1 MFSAHL
7 FFVFE
12 MFQSTLAIRRKCTT
26 PVPFLLPSGSH
37 VRPRPISNR
46 LIECRLCQMGMQV
59 WCLVLQVC
67 IRQVLVASLCIPHRR
82 GCSTG
87 WQQPTQVAFPCKLK
101 LLDDGETWRRIFV
114 VGSKLTLS
122 PWYTQDCYSAW
133 TVRSHLTKLQSS

>member
-1 MFSAHL
+1 
-7 FFVFE
+7 

-37 VRPRPISNR
+37 VRPRPVPD
-46 LIECRLCQMGMQV
+46 GYAG
-59 WCLVLQVC
+59 LVSILQVC

-101 LLDDGETWRRIFV
+101 LLDDGET
-114 VGSKLTLS
+114 
-122 PWYTQDCYSAW
+122 
-133 TVRSHLTKLQSS
+133 